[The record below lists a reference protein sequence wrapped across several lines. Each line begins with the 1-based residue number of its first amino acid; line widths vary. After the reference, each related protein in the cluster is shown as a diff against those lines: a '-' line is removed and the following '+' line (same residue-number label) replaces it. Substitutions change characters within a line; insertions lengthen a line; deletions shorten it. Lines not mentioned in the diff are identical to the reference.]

1 MTEGQDW
8 NSRQLGE
15 YIRAQRQLADLSL
28 RRLADM
34 TEVSNA
40 YLSQI
45 ERGMHQPS
53 IRVLR
58 SIAVALNVSADTLLA
73 QAGLL
78 DTTADPSQTS
88 PATDTEAAI
97 RNDPTLTPDDRDAL
111 IRVYRSLRKEPPGAE

>member
-78 DTTADPSQTS
+78 DTTADPSQTT
-88 PATDTEAAI
+88 PATDTETAI

-111 IRVYRSLRKEPPGAE
+111 IRVYRSLRKEPPAAE